1 MFWLPVGE
9 NSKYI
14 ADKAIELGM
23 DRKNVVSCN
32 SNSEAILEAKS
43 RIVDNSYILVK
54 ASNGMKFKE
63 IVDSL

>member
-9 NSKYI
+9 NSKNI
-14 ADKAIELGM
+14 AAKAIELGM
-23 DRKNVVSCN
+23 DRKNVVSCT
-32 SNSEAILEAKS
+32 SNSEAILEVKS

>member
-1 MFWLPVGE
+1 
-9 NSKYI
+9 
-14 ADKAIELGM
+14 M
-23 DRKNVVSCN
+23 DRKNVVSCT
-32 SNSEAILEAKS
+32 SNSEAILEVKS